1 MSESDDF
8 THLLGKALDRIR
20 TDAGDKNIFLEK
32 IDQESSFVEKIK
44 ILLQFLGN
52 GYPNTKY
59 FYTSNEIEMFLHQIF
74 IITSEC
80 PHEFNLFMKWLPNF
94 LIDKNKTI
102 ISIRKRVSKLQQQV
116 KELVGYISTMND
128 SFVFNEFQN
137 KESKLM
143 PNIDINRE
151 VEIGNLDKKNEE
163 NNENLIEYL
172 TIINNLKNHIMKL
185 KNELNKIEEREKT
198 GKNHFFKI
206 NDQLKFEKLQNEQFQ
221 IQIESYKSK
230 LEELQIENLR
240 IKNFLDH
247 NENSYQSN
255 ISQNRKNQDQFNLSK
270 QQNESNQLESEVNH
284 LKNLLK
290 NSQKEIECLTEKTQ
304 IFQNLINDL
313 KNTENQSNLLKE
325 KLFQLNEENE
335 KIRNE
340 NEENK
345 KNFVQKIQKLKSSL
359 SKIQA
364 ENQKLKTELQN
375 VGKMTSTHDFNSN
388 NELLKTSFLN
398 IESNNDKETIT
409 NNEKMFKTGSASTS
423 SYQFNS
429 FSSGVSNE
437 DNQLKYAINEKD
449 KEINCLK
456 RKIHLL
462 EAEKIKLVDSLK
474 KFQIQNNQNTD
485 LNMMDM
491 KKIGFLL
498 ADALCQRYNPSRVAF
513 EINRL
518 IEVAR
523 YEHIR
528 LNESVRVPLDPFD
541 HFTDNIK
548 TNLDGNT
555 RNMNNQTNNLFSGF
569 DELDCQLS
577 SMKSYM

>member
-8 THLLGKALDRIR
+8 THLLEKALDRIR

-32 IDQESSFVEKIK
+32 IDQESSYVEKIK

-74 IITSEC
+74 LITSEC

-94 LIDKNKTI
+94 LMDKNKTI

-128 SFVFNEFQN
+128 SFDFNEFQN

-151 VEIGNLDKKNEE
+151 VKIGSLDKKNEE
-163 NNENLIEYL
+163 NNEYLIEYL

-198 GKNHFFKI
+198 GKNQFFKI

-240 IKNFLDH
+240 VKNFLDH

-255 ISQNRKNQDQFNLSK
+255 ISQNRKNQDQINLSK

-325 KLFQLNEENE
+325 KLFQLNEKNE

-345 KNFVQKIQKLKSSL
+345 KKFVQKIQKLKSSL

-364 ENQKLKTELQN
+364 ENKKLKTELQN
-375 VGKMTSTHDFNSN
+375 VGKMKSTHDINSN
-388 NELLKTSFLN
+388 NELLKPSFLN
-398 IESNNDKETIT
+398 IESNNDKEIIT
-409 NNEKMFKTGSASTS
+409 NNEKMFKTGSASNS

-485 LNMMDM
+485 VNMMDM